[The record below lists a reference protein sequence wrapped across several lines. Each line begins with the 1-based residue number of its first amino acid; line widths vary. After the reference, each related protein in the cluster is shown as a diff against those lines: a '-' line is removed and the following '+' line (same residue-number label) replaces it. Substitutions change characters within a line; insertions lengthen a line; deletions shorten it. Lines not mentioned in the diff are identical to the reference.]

1 MNLSMLSDMAAEG
14 FGDRVVIGRADD
26 GLTARRLRELAV
38 GAAHLVRASDADA
51 IVYLAANGPALPVAL
66 FAAARAGVP
75 LVPVNYRLGE
85 AQLDALLANHPRA
98 LGIADPEHGEALR
111 RAGLAAHSPA
121 EWLAGAARNAGR
133 PAAADD
139 PAQPVPAQP
148 VPARPAPSQPV
159 PPRSAPP
166 AVLIYTSGT
175 TSAPKGVLL
184 RHHHLVSYVLGTV
197 EFAGADPGAAALVSV
212 PPYHIAAVSSVLTNL
227 YAGRRTLTL
236 EQFTPDG
243 WLGLVREQRITHAMV
258 VPTMLARIMDTGGP
272 DLSVPSLRAL
282 AYGGARMPVRVI
294 ETALRV
300 WPQVDFVNAYGL
312 TETSSTITVLGP
324 REHRTAVASD
334 DPVVRARLGSAGL
347 PVPGVEVEVRD
358 ASGAVAA
365 PGGTGEI
372 WVRGEQVS
380 GEYAGQGSAVDGRG
394 FFHTRD
400 RGRID
405 RDGYL
410 HIEGRAD
417 DTIIRGAENIAP
429 AEIEDVLLDHPDVL
443 DAVVVGVPDEEWGQ
457 RIEAVV
463 VLRDGVATDTD
474 ALRAQ
479 VRGTL
484 RGSKT
489 PDRITRWPE
498 LPRTPTG
505 KLVRRD
511 IVEALTADR

>member
-1 MNLSMLSDMAAEG
+1 MLSDMAAEG

-26 GLTARRLRELAV
+26 GLTARRLRQLAV
-38 GAAHLVRASDADA
+38 GGAHLVRAADADA

-111 RAGLAAHSPA
+111 RAGLSAHSPA
-121 EWLAGAARNAGR
+121 EWLALAARNSGR
-133 PAAADD
+133 PAADD
-139 PAQPVPAQP
+139 DRAH
-148 VPARPAPSQPV
+148 PV
-159 PPRSAPP
+159 PPRPAPP

-197 EFAGADPGAAALVSV
+197 EFAGADPDAAALVSV
-212 PPYHIAAVSSVLTNL
+212 PPYHIAAVSGVLTNL

-258 VPTMLARIMDTGGP
+258 VPTMLARIMDTGGL

-324 REHRTAVASD
+324 RDHRTAVASD

-347 PVPGVEVEVRD
+347 PVPGVELEVRD

-365 PGGTGEI
+365 PGGTGQI

-400 RGRID
+400 QGRID

-463 VLRDGVATDTD
+463 VLRDGVATDAD

>member
-1 MNLSMLSDMAAEG
+1 MNISMLLDMAAEG
-14 FGDRVVIGRADD
+14 FGDRVVIGRAED
-26 GLTARRLRELAV
+26 GLSAARLRELAAG
-38 GAAHLVRASDADA
+38 GARLVRAADADA
-51 IVYLAANGPALPVAL
+51 IVYLAVNGPALPVSL

-75 LVPVNYRLGE
+75 LVPVNYRLGD

-98 LGIADPEHGEALR
+98 LGIVDPEHGEALR
-111 RAGLAAHSPA
+111 RAGLPVRSPA
-121 EWLAGAARNAGR
+121 EWLAQAAESAG
-133 PAAADD
+133 PPVGDD
-139 PAQPVPAQP
+139 PADSDA
-148 VPARPAPSQPV
+148 
-159 PPRSAPP
+159 P

-175 TSAPKGVLL
+175 TSAPKGVVL
-184 RHHHLVSYVLGTV
+184 RHHNLVSYVLGTV
-197 EFAGADPGAAALVSV
+197 EFAGAGPDEAALVSV
-212 PPYHIAAVSSVLTNL
+212 PPYHIAAVSNVLTNL
-227 YAGRRTLTL
+227 YAGRRALTL

-243 WLGLVREQRITHAMV
+243 WLGLVREQRITNAMV
-258 VPTMLARIMDTGGP
+258 VPTMLARIMDTDGL
-272 DLSVPSLRAL
+272 DRSVPTLRTL

-294 ETALRV
+294 EAALSE
-300 WPQVDFVNAYGL
+300 WPHVDFVNAYGL

-324 REHRTAVASD
+324 QEHRTAVESG
-334 DPVVRARLGSAGL
+334 DPAVRARLGSAGL
-347 PVPGVEVEVRD
+347 PVPGVELEVRD
-358 ASGAVAA
+358 ASGAAVA
-365 PGGTGEI
+365 PGETGQI

-380 GEYAGQGSAVDGRG
+380 GEYAGQGSTVDERG

-400 RGRID
+400 QGHID
-405 RDGYL
+405 TDGYL

-429 AEIEDVLLDHPDVL
+429 AEIEDVLLGHPDVL

-463 VLRDGVATDTD
+463 VLRDGVTADAN

-479 VRGTL
+479 VRETL

-505 KLVRRD
+505 KLIRRD
-511 IVEALTADR
+511 IVEALTAESRQAVGRQG

>member
-1 MNLSMLSDMAAEG
+1 MNISMLLDMAAEG
-14 FGDRVVIGRADD
+14 FGDRVVIGPASD
-26 GLTARRLRELAV
+26 GPTATRLRELAAG
-38 GAAHLVRASDADA
+38 GAHVVRAADADA
-51 IVYLAANGPALPVAL
+51 IVYLAVNGPALPVAL

-75 LVPVNYRLGE
+75 LVPVNYRLGG

-98 LGIADPEHGEALR
+98 LGITDPEHGEVLR
-111 RAGLAAHSPA
+111 RAGLPVRSPA
-121 EWLAGAARNAGR
+121 EWLAEAAEHAGGTG
-133 PAAADD
+133 DD
-139 PAQPVPAQP
+139 PA
-148 VPARPAPSQPV
+148 
-159 PPRSAPP
+159 RSDTP

-175 TSAPKGVLL
+175 TSAPKGVVL
-184 RHHHLVSYVLGTV
+184 RHHNLVSYVLGTV
-197 EFAGADPGAAALVSV
+197 EFAGAGPDEAALVSV
-212 PPYHIAAVSSVLTNL
+212 PPYHIAAVSNVLTNL
-227 YAGRRTLTL
+227 YAGRRALTL
-236 EQFTPDG
+236 EQFTPEA
-243 WLGLVREQRITHAMV
+243 WLGLVREQRITNAMV
-258 VPTMLARIMDTGGP
+258 VPTMLARIMDTDGL
-272 DLSVPSLRAL
+272 DRSVPSLRAL

-294 ETALRV
+294 ETALHA
-300 WPQVDFVNAYGL
+300 WPHVDFVNAYGL

-324 REHRTAVASD
+324 REHRTALASD
-334 DPVVRARLGSAGL
+334 DPAVRARLGSAGL
-347 PVPGVEVEVRD
+347 PVPGVELEVRD
-358 ASGAVAA
+358 VSGAVVA
-365 PGGTGEI
+365 PGEPGQI

-380 GEYAGQGSAVDGRG
+380 GEYAGQGSAVDERG

-400 RGRID
+400 QGRID
-405 RDGYL
+405 ADGYL

-429 AEIEDVLLDHPDVL
+429 AEIEDVLLGHPDVL
-443 DAVVVGVPDEEWGQ
+443 DAVVVGIPDEEWGQ

-463 VLRDGVATDTD
+463 VLRDGVEIDPG

-511 IVEALTADR
+511 IVEALMRP

>member
-1 MNLSMLSDMAAEG
+1 MLLDMAAEG
-14 FGDRVVIGRADD
+14 LGDRVVIGTQDE
-26 GLTARRLRELAV
+26 GLTAPRLRELAV
-38 GAAHLVRASDADA
+38 GGARSVHAAEADA
-51 IVYLAANGPALPVAL
+51 IVYLAVNGPALPVAL

-75 LVPVNYRLGE
+75 LVPVNYRLGD

-111 RAGLAAHSPA
+111 RAGLAVRSPD
-121 EWLAGAARNAGR
+121 EWLKEAAQATDPPGD
-133 PAAADD
+133 DD
-139 PAQPVPAQP
+139 PAPTD
-148 VPARPAPSQPV
+148 S
-159 PPRSAPP
+159 P

-175 TSAPKGVLL
+175 TSAPKGVVL
-184 RHHHLVSYVLGTV
+184 RHHNLVSYVLGTV
-197 EFAGADPGAAALVSV
+197 EFAGAGPDEAALASV
-212 PPYHIAAVSSVLTNL
+212 PPYHIAAVSNVLTNL
-227 YAGRRTLTL
+227 YAGRRALSL
-236 EQFTPDG
+236 EQFTPEG
-243 WLGLVREQRITHAMV
+243 WLDLVRRQRVTNAMV
-258 VPTMLARIMDTGGP
+258 VPTMLARLMDTAGL
-272 DLSVPSLRAL
+272 DRSVPSLRAL

-294 ETALRV
+294 ETALRT
-300 WPQVDFVNAYGL
+300 WPDIDFVNAYGL

-324 REHRTAVASD
+324 QEHRTAVASD
-334 DPVVRARLGSAGL
+334 DPAVRARLGSAGL
-347 PVPGVEVEVRD
+347 PVPGVELEVRD
-358 ASGAVAA
+358 PSGAVAG
-365 PGGTGEI
+365 PGETGQI

-380 GEYAGQGSAVDGRG
+380 GEYAGQGSAVDERG

-400 RGRID
+400 QGHLD
-405 RDGYL
+405 ADGYL

-429 AEIEDVLLDHPDVL
+429 AEIEDVLLLHPDVL

-463 VLRDGVATDTD
+463 VVRDGAEID
-474 ALRAQ
+474 AGDLRAQ

-511 IVEALTADR
+511 IVAALTAERHEAVGRQG